1 MPALVAQAFYKTG
14 FKSAYLWMLGG
25 LMIDV
30 DHLLADPIYD
40 PNRCSVGFHP
50 LHSLLPIGF
59 YLSLII
65 FPLTRW
71 LGCGLAIH
79 IVLDAIDCKLNTGAW
94 IFS

>member
-1 MPALVAQAFYKTG
+1 M
-14 FKSAYLWMLGG
+14 
-25 LMIDV
+25 
-30 DHLLADPIYD
+30 
-40 PNRCSVGFHP
+40 GFHP